1 MPNPRRTLWLL
12 AVLGLA
18 LALGTGWWLR
28 RFASTPSAIAEVT
41 GRPSEPTR
49 TTRPSTAAGTV
60 GRRDPTLTIGEYRA
74 DVSGLPPID
83 APLAAQIPPLR
94 DAAARGNATAAC
106 RLAVI
111 GSQCLRARSMGV
123 SLTSGQSAAMT
134 RQIEENLRQQYAG
147 ISLEGLPERYRA
159 YAQRRLDTQAL
170 QEFDSLR
177 GLDAWGRRCADAP
190 PIPHDEILASLRQAA
205 LAGEPDS
212 MVTYASGLWMADFSI
227 NLASGFGG
235 NDPGLGWLRSPAF
248 DQWRRDAAAVRRAA
262 LERGDPE
269 MLWFEFAFADRAG
282 LRLIEPADPIDS
294 AAALRAYAAVI
305 GGHAPESTAA
315 LGLSPEEAAEAD
327 RRSDAWAA
335 RARERGR
342 RPEHVTDGLLADRG
356 SACD

>member
-1 MPNPRRTLWLL
+1 MKAGHRI
-12 AVLGLA
+12 A
-18 LALGTGWWLR
+18 LAAALLGAVAGGVWWWMVR
-28 RFASTPSAIAEVT
+28 ESTPTHIEQADGSLPPAAETVA
-41 GRPSEPTR
+41 P
-49 TTRPSTAAGTV
+49 TTRVGTAESPVPA
-60 GRRDPTLTIGEYRA
+60 LSIGEYRPDTA
-74 DVSGLPPID
+74 GLPPID
-83 APLAAQIPPLR
+83 APLALQIPALR

-111 GSQCLRARSMGV
+111 GSQCIRARAISV
-123 SLTSGQSAAMT
+123 SLTSGQSAEMA

-170 QEFDSLR
+170 QEFDSLQ

-190 PIPHDEILASLRQAA
+190 PISHDEILASLRQAA
-205 LAGEPDS
+205 LAGEPES
-212 MVTYASGLWMADFSI
+212 MVSYASGMWMAEFST
-227 NLASGFGG
+227 NNFLSGFGG
-235 NDPGLGWLRSPAF
+235 SGPGGGWLRSPGF
-248 DQWRRDAAAVRRAA
+248 DQWRREAAAVRRAA

-269 MLWFEFAFADRAG
+269 MLWFEFAFSDRAG

-315 LGLSPEEAAEAD
+315 LGLPLDEAAEAD

-342 RPEHVTDGLLADRG
+342 SAEDVTDGLLADRE

>member
-1 MPNPRRTLWLL
+1 MKAGHRIALA
-12 AVLGLA
+12 AVL
-18 LALGTGWWLR
+18 LGAAASGAWWWMVR
-28 RFASTPSAIAEVT
+28 GSSPADIEPAAGSVPPASATMTPSTMA
-41 GRPSEPTR
+41 G
-49 TTRPSTAAGTV
+49 AADSPLPAPV
-60 GRRDPTLTIGEYRA
+60 IGEYRP
-74 DVSGLPPID
+74 DTVGLPPID
-83 APLAAQIPPLR
+83 APLAAQIPALR
-94 DAAARGNATAAC
+94 DAAGRGNATAAC

-111 GSQCLRARSMGV
+111 GSQCLRARSIGV
-123 SLTSGQSAAMT
+123 NLTSGQSAEMT

-147 ISLEGLPERYRA
+147 ISLVDLPERYRA
-159 YAQRRLDTQAL
+159 YAQRRLDTQAM
-170 QEFDSLR
+170 QEFDSLQ
-177 GLDAWGRRCADAP
+177 GLDAWGKRCADAP
-190 PIPHDEILASLRQAA
+190 PISHDEILASLRQAA

-227 NLASGFGG
+227 NLAIGFGG
-235 NDPGLGWLRSPAF
+235 NDTGGGWLRSPGV
-248 DQWRRDAAAVRRAA
+248 DEWRRDAAAVRRAG

-305 GGHAPESTAA
+305 GGHAPESTAT
-315 LGLSPEEAAEAD
+315 LGLSPAEAAEAD

-342 RPEHVTDGLLADRG
+342 RAEDVTDGLLADRE

>member
-1 MPNPRRTLWLL
+1 MPLLL
-12 AVLGLA
+12 AALGLL
-18 LALGTGWWLR
+18 LAAGAWHWAFR
-28 RFASTPSAIAEVT
+28 PAAPSAAPSAPAVAPDASATMTPSTI
-41 GRPSEPTR
+41 
-49 TTRPSTAAGTV
+49 AGTADSPSPALV
-60 GRRDPTLTIGEYRA
+60 IGEYRPDTA
-74 DVSGLPPID
+74 GLPPID
-83 APLAAQIPPLR
+83 APLAAQIPALR
-94 DAAARGNATAAC
+94 DAADRGNATAAC

-111 GSQCLRARSMGV
+111 GSQCLRARSIGV
-123 SLTSGQSAAMT
+123 SLTSGQSAEMT

-190 PIPHDEILASLRQAA
+190 PISHDEILDSLRQAA

-212 MVTYASGLWMADFSI
+212 MVTYASGLWMADFSV
-227 NLASGFGG
+227 NLATGFGG
-235 NDPGLGWLRSPAF
+235 NNAGGGWLRSPAF

-282 LRLIEPADPIDS
+282 LRPIEPADPIDS

-305 GGHAPESTAA
+305 SGHAPESTAA

-327 RRSDAWAA
+327 RRSDAWAT

-342 RPEHVTDGLLADRG
+342 RAEDVTDGLLADRE

>member
-1 MPNPRRTLWLL
+1 MKAGHRI
-12 AVLGLA
+12 A
-18 LALGTGWWLR
+18 LAALLLGAAAGGVWWWMVR
-28 RFASTPSAIAEVT
+28 GSTQADIEQAGGSAAPSAETMAPATMVGTAESPV
-41 GRPSEPTR
+41 P
-49 TTRPSTAAGTV
+49 A
-60 GRRDPTLTIGEYRA
+60 LTIGEYRA
-74 DVSGLPPID
+74 DTAGLPPVD
-83 APLAAQIPPLR
+83 APLALQIPALR
-94 DAAARGNATAAC
+94 DAADLGNATAAC

-111 GSQCLRARSMGV
+111 GSQCLRARSIGV
-123 SLTSGQSAAMT
+123 SLTPGQSAEMT
-134 RQIEENLRQQYAG
+134 RQIEENLRQQYTG

-227 NLASGFGG
+227 NLSSVFRG
-235 NDPGLGWLRSPAF
+235 NDPGGGWLRSPAF

-282 LRLIEPADPIDS
+282 LRPIEPADPIDS

-342 RPEHVTDGLLADRG
+342 RAEDVTNGLLADQE